1 MRMIIALK
9 NLKREI
15 KMLLFNT
22 FSKKKTLELLETNL
36 GYPYNT
42 DKIETIDNFKISDKT
57 KSEYMTCFNLF
68 SQTLIA
74 VPCAFIVFLVA
85 LICSFASIFFIGV
98 KLILIPFYLIYFY
111 FKVEN
116 LRNDP
121 KFKELKKRHFDCI
134 ERFGKNEV
142 CKCK

>member
-1 MRMIIALK
+1 
-9 NLKREI
+9 
-15 KMLLFNT
+15 MLLFES
-22 FSKKKTLELLETNL
+22 FSKKRVLQFLETNL

-42 DKIETIDNFKISDKT
+42 YKIETIDNFKISNKIKT
-57 KSEYMTCFNLF
+57 ECGNCWSI
-68 SQTLIA
+68 IA
-74 VPCAFIVFLVA
+74 QAIGAVIVTFITFLVSFL
-85 LICSFASIFFIGV
+85 LICSCSVFV
-98 KLILIPFYLIYFY
+98 VTKLIILPFYLIYFY

>member
-1 MRMIIALK
+1 
-9 NLKREI
+9 
-15 KMLLFNT
+15 MLFKT
-22 FSKKKTLELLETNL
+22 FSKKKTLELIETNL

-42 DKIETIDNFKISDKT
+42 DKIETIDNFRISNKIKT
-57 KSEYMTCFNLF
+57 EYGNCWSVIAQAIGAVIATFITFLGAFLLF
-68 SQTLIA
+68 CA
-74 VPCAFIVFLVA
+74 VSVFV
-85 LICSFASIFFIGV
+85 V
-98 KLILIPFYLIYFY
+98 TKLIILPFYLVYFY

>member
-1 MRMIIALK
+1 MKKSIVQK
-9 NLKREI
+9 SLKRE
-15 KMLLFNT
+15 KQMLFKT
-22 FSKKKTLELLETNL
+22 FSKKKTLELIETNI

-42 DKIETIDNFKISDKT
+42 DKIKTIDTFKISNKIET
-57 KSEYMTCFNLF
+57 EYINCC
-68 SQTLIA
+68 SIIIQTIGALIA
-74 VPCAFIVFLVA
+74 TFITFLGAFLLFCAGSVFV
-85 LICSFASIFFIGV
+85 V
-98 KLILIPFYLIYFY
+98 TKLIILPFYLIYFY

>member
-1 MRMIIALK
+1 MLF
-9 NLKREI
+9 
-15 KMLLFNT
+15 KM
-22 FSKKKTLELLETNL
+22 FSKKKTLELIETNI

-42 DKIETIDNFKISDKT
+42 DKIETIDNFKISDKIKT
-57 KSEYMTCFNLF
+57 EYGNCWSVIT
-68 SQTLIA
+68 QAIGAVIA
-74 VPCAFIVFLVA
+74 TFITFLVA
-85 LICSFASIFFIGV
+85 FLLICAWSVFVIT
-98 KLILIPFYLIYFY
+98 KLIILPFYLIYFY
-111 FKVEN
+111 FKIEN

>member
-1 MRMIIALK
+1 
-9 NLKREI
+9 
-15 KMLLFNT
+15 MLFKT
-22 FSKKKTLELLETNL
+22 FSKKKTLELIETNI

-42 DKIETIDNFKISDKT
+42 DKIKTIDTFKISNKIET
-57 KSEYMTCFNLF
+57 EYINCC
-68 SQTLIA
+68 SIIIQTIGALIA
-74 VPCAFIVFLVA
+74 TFITFLGAFLLFCAGSVFV
-85 LICSFASIFFIGV
+85 V
-98 KLILIPFYLIYFY
+98 TKLIILPFYLIYFY

>member
-1 MRMIIALK
+1 
-9 NLKREI
+9 
-15 KMLLFNT
+15 MLLFES
-22 FSKKKTLELLETNL
+22 FSKKRVLQFLETNL

-42 DKIETIDNFKISDKT
+42 DKIETIDNFKISDKIKT
-57 KSEYMTCFNLF
+57 EYENCW
-68 SQTLIA
+68 SIIA
-74 VPCAFIVFLVA
+74 QAIGAVIATFITFLGAFL
-85 LICSFASIFFIGV
+85 LICAWSVFV
-98 KLILIPFYLIYFY
+98 VTKLIILPFYLIYFY
-111 FKVEN
+111 FKIKN